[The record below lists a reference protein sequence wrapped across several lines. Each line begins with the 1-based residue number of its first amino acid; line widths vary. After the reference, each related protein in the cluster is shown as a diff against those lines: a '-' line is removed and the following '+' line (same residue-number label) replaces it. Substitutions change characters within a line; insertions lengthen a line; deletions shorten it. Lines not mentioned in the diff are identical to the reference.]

1 MILHGMHAN
10 VMLDVTRIM
19 QSVPGLYTLSHH
31 SERPIMHTPAGYYG
45 GAVTILYYRKHEHVS
60 PIYVEMGYLIRHD
73 IVSDQISTG
82 VPAIST
88 EMSAS
93 HDVQI

>member
-31 SERPIMHTPAGYYG
+31 SERPIMHTPVGYYG
-45 GAVTILYYRKHEHVS
+45 GAVTIVY
-60 PIYVEMGYLIRHD
+60 
-73 IVSDQISTG
+73 
-82 VPAIST
+82 
-88 EMSAS
+88 
-93 HDVQI
+93 